1 MLKTGML
8 RVITLVF
15 LFLVRCRF
23 PTQFSIISILRKRYG
38 ENLVK
43 SVRTLEK
50 LDFKHKK
57 TQLDLEFLRT
67 CKKNNVI
74 PIF

>member
-15 LFLVRCRF
+15 LFLVKCRF
-23 PTQFSIISILRKRYG
+23 PTHSSIICILRKRYG

-43 SVRTLEK
+43 SVRKLEK

-57 TQLDLEFLRT
+57 TQLDLESLQT
-67 CKKNNVI
+67 CK
-74 PIF
+74 